1 MTGHPNM
8 QSFLYQA
15 AEDLL
20 AGKTPKKS
28 NQYRVTNKV
37 FHHHL
42 VYPAAGQTTT
52 FKFFNVQPDDVVSNW
67 PGNGLAPNQFFRL
80 DKIAIDVEPDGTPSG
95 GYTTVALKDYLT
107 IATASTAAT
116 YDLSPAL
123 SDTVRKARILKN
135 GNVRFAVQNE
145 RLINEYGLMN
155 FPLGVGPE
163 VSGIGGVFGT
173 VTAPAVS
180 SAGFGNVNNGSPN
193 SGNGKWFPGGYPIW
207 PGETIAGEIAFNSA
221 LPLGTAS
228 RISMFLVG
236 VFLEA

>member
-1 MTGHPNM
+1 MSGHPNM
-8 QSFLYQA
+8 QSFLFQA
-15 AEDLL
+15 ATDLL
-20 AGKTPKKS
+20 SGKTPARS

-52 FKFFNVQPDDVVSNW
+52 FKFFNVQPDDIVSNW

-80 DKIAIDVEPDGTPSG
+80 DKISIDIEPDGTPAG
-95 GYTTVALKDYLT
+95 GYTTGTLEGYTSVA
-107 IATASTAAT
+107 AASTAAA
-116 YDLSPAL
+116 YALSPAL
-123 SDTVRKARILKN
+123 ADAARKCRILKN

-163 VSGIGGVFGT
+163 ISAVGGLVGT
-173 VTAPAVS
+173 LTAPAAS
-180 SAGFGNVNNGSPN
+180 SNGFGNVNNGSPN
-193 SGNGKWFPGGYPIW
+193 SANGKWFPGGYPIW
-207 PGETIAGEIAFNSA
+207 PGETIAGEIAFNTA

-228 RISMFLVG
+228 RITMFLHG